1 MIIRLIAAVFLIYAF
16 GFLGFA
22 VTLPSPA
29 AKTETDAVIVLTGGP
44 GRIARGLNVVESG
57 QAQEMF
63 VSGVDPEVKPGEFAD
78 EFNVSRRMMN
88 CCVTLG
94 YLAVDT
100 RSNAGEVAQ
109 WLKEKEFTSVRL
121 VTTDWHMA
129 RAHSEVRGML
139 PEETRIVKDAVPSH
153 PDLATLF
160 LEYNKLLASEVSQGV
175 PDDIP
180 VELPEGLPGTGDD
193 TGADNG
199 SEHSDDPAS

>member
-1 MIIRLIAAVFLIYAF
+1 MILRFFAALFLIYAF

-44 GRIARGLNVVESG
+44 GRIARGLEVVASG
-57 QAQEMF
+57 QAKEMF
-63 VSGVDPEVKPGEFAD
+63 VSGVDPEVKPEEFA
-78 EFNVSRRMMN
+78 EQFEVSRRTMD

-109 WLKEKEFTSVRL
+109 WMKEKEFTSARL
-121 VTTDWHMA
+121 VTTNWHMA
-129 RAHSEVRGML
+129 RAHSEVSSTL
-139 PEETRIVKDAVPSH
+139 PAGISIIKDAVVSH

-160 LEYNKLLASEVSQGV
+160 LEYNKLLASEISQGLDLGGEGE
-175 PDDIP
+175 PA
-180 VELPEGLPGTGDD
+180 VEEAQEDATED
-193 TGADNG
+193 TDAA
-199 SEHSDDPAS
+199 AST